1 MTQRQRE
8 FSLYAGKH
16 RNKGVFPFFV
26 FDLRCFSNG
35 IGNRCGKNTRT
46 VMQSSKSSAN
56 SVVKT
61 TESEIRTAK
70 MPVLSRNLR
79 KLSRMTMPQPRGCRG
94 SSKVRAVNSISRI
107 CRFPSPIK
115 THFLSLAAP
124 KVKKISHR
132 SGFFT
137 DPERGTANSA
147 KDTLPTLRRS
157 VSFLC
162 VAAIRT
168 ENTAFSRLVLTT
180 AFSDG

>member
-1 MTQRQRE
+1 MCIRADDDAAAAR
-8 FSLYAGKH
+8 LP
-16 RNKGVFPFFV
+16 RFFE
-26 FDLRCFSNG
+26 G
-35 IGNRCGKNTRT
+35 
-46 VMQSSKSSAN
+46 A
-56 SVVKT
+56 
-61 TESEIRTAK
+61 
-70 MPVLSRNLR
+70 SRKQHIAHL
-79 KLSRMTMPQPRGCRG
+79 Q
-94 SSKVRAVNSISRI
+94 
-107 CRFPSPIK
+107 
-115 THFLSLAAP
+115 LSLTYKDAFFCLWLAP

-137 DPERGTANSA
+137 DPERGAANSA